1 MRRAGHAGRA
11 GLHRPRYARIALTL
25 VALVVA
31 VTSTRAVALADSV
44 DPCRSMVIPVC
55 SLVPILPGLDHD
67 VDLTVN
73 PDAALPV
80 DPDDGPPGL
89 PVADDG
95 AP

>member
-1 MRRAGHAGRA
+1 MKARRAGYER
-11 GLHRPRYARIALTL
+11 LHRPRYAGIALTL
-25 VALVVA
+25 GALVVA
-31 VTSTRAVALADSV
+31 VTSSRAVAQADPD

-73 PDAALPV
+73 PDSALPV
-80 DPDDGPPGL
+80 DPDDGSTGRPP
-89 PVADDG
+89 ADAG